1 VLQSHTFRNC
11 AQIGFTVEMFIRII
25 AMGWWDRTGSGVAPN
40 IMYDPRYMNDPWN
53 QLDFFVVVSSWINV
67 LVDVT
72 GMELPLDMSTLRALR
87 ILRVLKA
94 FKNIQGIRQIL
105 GTIGQALP
113 YSVNV
118 MAFLVFLFTIN
129 GIIGVQMFRGGV
141 RKRCVYSAFNLQ
153 AYLDPDK
160 FPLTNSSTEL
170 GQCGATDGASPWPQP
185 APKTEV
191 RT

>member
-1 VLQSHTFRNC
+1 MLQSHTFRNC

-129 GIIGVQMFRGGV
+129 GIIGVQMFRGGGTQAMRVFSIQPPSISRPRQVPVDKLKHRAGAV
-141 RKRCVYSAFNLQ
+141 RCNQRSQSLASTSAQN
-153 AYLDPDK
+153 
-160 FPLTNSSTEL
+160 
-170 GQCGATDGASPWPQP
+170 
-185 APKTEV
+185 
-191 RT
+191 